1 MRKIITISLTLLS
14 LVSCSKSYNIDVIS
28 VKYIEYLNNN
38 IESNDEYN
46 VLVTEIE
53 TEDKTVYRMTASN
66 NKLEKDDLPYR
77 YFKYKKHYVLIFNL
91 NKNTSEVIER
101 NLEKVGLFKEDK
113 TYFPLDNYPEWIF
126 ILCNN
131 EKYLL
136 FKDSW
141 YRPLDEIEE
150 INNFKCN

>member
-77 YFKYKKHYVLIFNL
+77 YFKYKDRKSTRL
-91 NKNTSEVIER
+91 NSSHVRISYAVFCLK
-101 NLEKVGLFKEDK
+101 KKK
-113 TYFPLDNYPEWIF
+113 Q
-126 ILCNN
+126 
-131 EKYLL
+131 
-136 FKDSW
+136 
-141 YRPLDEIEE
+141 
-150 INNFKCN
+150 